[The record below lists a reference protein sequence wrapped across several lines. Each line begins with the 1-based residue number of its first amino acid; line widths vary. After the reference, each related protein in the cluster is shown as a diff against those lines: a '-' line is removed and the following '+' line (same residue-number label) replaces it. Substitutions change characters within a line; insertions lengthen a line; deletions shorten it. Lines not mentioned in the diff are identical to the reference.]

1 MYIILP
7 QPLSTPSPYT
17 TLFRSWL
24 SPDAFAQRTSEATI
38 AEQMGDVLAAA
49 GLPRPAPADDDR
61 VGGWMLMYQLLESGQ
76 WIIADSCR
84 QLIACLPTLTRDG
97 AQVEDVLKTEGD
109 DPADA
114 ARYGLKS
121 RLQPGRPPLE
131 QRIAERIRGTDPTSR
146 AIQMQKALAEE
157 RRKSQP
163 VRFFGPQHC
172 RPC

>member
-1 MYIILP
+1 
-7 QPLSTPSPYT
+7 
-17 TLFRSWL
+17 
-24 SPDAFAQRTSEATI
+24 
-38 AEQMGDVLAAA
+38 
-49 GLPRPAPADDDR
+49 
-61 VGGWMLMYQLLESGQ
+61 MLMYQLLESGQ

-97 AQVEDVLKTEGD
+97 TQVEDVLKTEGD

-131 QRIAERIRGTDPTSR
+131 QRIAERITATDPTSR

-163 VRFFGPQHC
+163 LRFFGPRH
-172 RPC
+172 RPQEV